1 MITPEEIPG
10 LVQRMWLMH
19 QVELARFDIIDDYVQ
34 GKLGRPA
41 LPESV
46 TDPEVRGIWKICV
59 HNILDVVVDSYAHNL
74 SVVGYRNADAKQ
86 DAAGWDNWQRNK
98 MDARQAEIYLSA
110 LKYGVSYVTAIPGQK
125 GPVFRPRSPRQLI
138 ALYEDP
144 QVDDWPQYALETWI
158 DTTDGKPRRKGNF
171 FDDTYMW
178 PLDLG
183 YVSNPPLDEDQK
195 VQRAVITISQNGIEA
210 AVRHNAGVCPVV
222 RYINRRD
229 SEHLVGGEVERLI
242 GDQRAI
248 NEVNFD
254 RLIVARFGA
263 FPQKV
268 ITGWTGTKD
277 EVLATSAKRTWTF
290 DDDTVKAYSLPA
302 ASLEPYNSLIEAL
315 IDHVA
320 RRSGVSLPHGKN
332 KISNVSADALAA
344 VEANQQRKLTA
355 MRESYGEAHEQLL
368 AVSATMS
375 GTAPADE
382 GAEVAWRDTEARSFG
397 VMADGILKI
406 AQSIKDGAPIG
417 PLLPLVPGLTQQMI
431 TALEREMAKASV
443 TNLVSSITAAAQ
455 QASQNG
461 QVAALSQKTAPDV
474 QPPAAA

>member
-1 MITPEEIPG
+1 
-10 LVQRMWLMH
+10 MWLMH

-34 GKLGRPA
+34 GKLGRPP

-46 TDPEVRGIWKICV
+46 TDEEVRGIWRICV
-59 HNILDVVVDSYAHNL
+59 HNVLEVVVDSYAHNL
-74 SVVGYRNADAKQ
+74 SVVGYRDAAAQQ
-86 DAAGWDNWQRNK
+86 DASGWDNWQRNK

-110 LKYGVSYVTAIPGQK
+110 LKYGVAYVAVTPGLK
-125 GPVFRPRSPRQLI
+125 GPVFRPRSPRQVI

-144 QVDDWPQYALETWI
+144 QVDDWPQFALETWI
-158 DTTDGKPRRKGNF
+158 DTSDGKPRRKGNF

-178 PLDLG
+178 PLELG
-183 YVSNPPLDEDQK
+183 PVINPPRDEDQN
-195 VQRAVITISQNGIEA
+195 VQRAVITISINSIGDP
-210 AVRHNAGVCPVV
+210 VPHNAGVCPMV

-242 GDQRAI
+242 IDQRAI

-268 ITGWTGTKD
+268 ITGWSGSKD

-290 DDDTVKAYSLPA
+290 EDDTVKAFSLPA
-302 ASLEPYNSLIEAL
+302 ASVDPYNALIEAL

-320 RRSGVSLPHGKN
+320 RRSGVNMPHGKN
-332 KISNVSADALAA
+332 RIANVSADALAA
-344 VEANQQRKLTA
+344 VEANQQRKLAA

-368 AVSATMS
+368 AISATMS
-375 GTAPADE
+375 GGTPADE

-417 PLLPLVPGLTQQMI
+417 ALLPLVPGLTQQMI
-431 TALEREMAKASV
+431 VSLQQEIKKSSV

-455 QASQNG
+455 QANQNG
-461 QVAALSQKTAPDV
+461 QVSALAGQTTVEQLAQTKAPNV
-474 QPPAAA
+474 KPATV

>member
-1 MITPEEIPG
+1 
-10 LVQRMWLMH
+10 MWRMH
-19 QVELARFDIIDDYVQ
+19 QVELARFDVIDDYVQ
-34 GKLGRPA
+34 GKLGRPD

-46 TDPEVRGIWKICV
+46 TDKEVRGIWKICV
-59 HNILDVVVDSYAHNL
+59 HNILDVVVDSYALNL
-74 SVVGYRNADAKQ
+74 SVVGYRDATAKQ
-86 DAAGWDNWQRNK
+86 DASGWENWQRNK
-98 MDARQAEIYLSA
+98 MDARQAEIYLSS
-110 LKYGVSYVTAIPGQK
+110 LKYGVSYVTVTPGVK

-158 DTTDGKPRRKGNF
+158 DTSDGKPRRKGNF

-183 YVSNPPLDEDQK
+183 DVSNPPLDEDQK
-195 VQRAVITISQNGIEA
+195 VQRAVITISPNGIEA
-210 AVRHNAGVCPVV
+210 PVPHKAGVCPVV

-268 ITGWTGTKD
+268 IAGWSGSKE
-277 EVLATSAKRTWTF
+277 EVLAASARRVWTF
-290 DDDTVKAYSLPA
+290 EDDTVKASQLPA
-302 ASLEPYNSLIEAL
+302 ASLEPYNALIEAL

-332 KISNVSADALAA
+332 RISNVSADALAA
-344 VEANQQRKLTA
+344 VEANQQRKLAA

-368 AVSATMS
+368 SISATMS
-375 GTAPADE
+375 ELPPADDA
-382 GAEVAWRDTEARSFG
+382 AEVSWRDTEARSFG

-406 AQSIKDGAPIG
+406 AQAIKDGSPIG

-431 TALEREMAKASV
+431 VALEREMAKMSATNTV
-443 TNLVSSITAAAQ
+443 TNLVTSITAAAQ
-455 QASQNG
+455 AAGQNPQVSALAG
-461 QVAALSQKTAPDV
+461 QTTQAPDGA
-474 QPPAAA
+474 PTAA